1 MKARKTKQ
9 FPLFGGNILDEC
21 PDCGSVIVSIGFD
34 RGICP
39 SCARLEILSLRKQV
53 KRLTKRAPDRAK
65 RPQKAESLAYYRVP
79 KNKTRVDPPCG

>member
-21 PDCGSVIVSIGFD
+21 PDCGSAIVSIGFN

-53 KRLTKRAPDRAK
+53 KRLTKRVPDRLADGGRKHPARAIKQIKKLLAK
-65 RPQKAESLAYYRVP
+65 HGGR
-79 KNKTRVDPPCG
+79 